1 MLLAHA
7 LAVLEFHQ
15 LGIEGEIGCIHAL
28 KPGYPIDGQK
38 ENILAAKRYDV
49 YNNKFLLDGTFLGY
63 YSEDTLFH
71 LNQILEANNSSF
83 IIEDGDLEIIAHQ

>member
-49 YNNKFLLDGTFLGY
+49 YNNKFL
-63 YSEDTLFH
+63 
-71 LNQILEANNSSF
+71 
-83 IIEDGDLEIIAHQ
+83 

>member
-1 MLLAHA
+1 WFTINELMSLAAGQYIGGQFPPNHHFQLSEAIQANHNMLLAHA

-38 ENILAAKRYDV
+38 E
-49 YNNKFLLDGTFLGY
+49 
-63 YSEDTLFH
+63 
-71 LNQILEANNSSF
+71 
-83 IIEDGDLEIIAHQ
+83 